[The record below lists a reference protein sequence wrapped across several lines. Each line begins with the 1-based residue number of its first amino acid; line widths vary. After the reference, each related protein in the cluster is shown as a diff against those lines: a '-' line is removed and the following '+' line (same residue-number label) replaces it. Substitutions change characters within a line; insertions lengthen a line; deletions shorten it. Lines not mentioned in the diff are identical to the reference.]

1 MSKSEHPKA
10 RARFAA
16 HLRTNVLLALSL
28 LGVSLLIGMAGYH
41 WLGPMSW
48 LDAFVN
54 ASMLLGGMG
63 PVGELSSEGLKLFAG
78 IYALYCGVVFIATT
92 GLVLAPV
99 TLTRRRDVEWLTRG
113 DAWRLLMMAGGL
125 SSLLDKRYRIGSR
138 KDLSLASTSGA

>member
-1 MSKSEHPKA
+1 MSKSEHPKV

-63 PVGELSSEGLKLFAG
+63 PVNN
-78 IYALYCGVVFIATT
+78 
-92 GLVLAPV
+92 PV
-99 TLTRRRDVEWLTRG
+99 TAAGKVFASLYEPAPDPEAEGQARRGRHHPSQASG
-113 DAWRLLMMAGGL
+113 F
-125 SSLLDKRYRIGSR
+125 RYRAKR
-138 KDLSLASTSGA
+138 RA